1 MSINISQVPA
11 AIQTVGQI
19 EKSVQQ
25 LSALLQQAVIL
36 NSNGW
41 QVNIAQG
48 TGLPPINVPV
58 DGATQAAMVA
68 EYDTL
73 KANLASLYSTL
84 P

>member
-1 MSINISQVPA
+1 MSININQVPA
-11 AIQTVGQI
+11 ALQTIGSI

-25 LSALLQQAVIL
+25 LTTLLQQAIIL

-48 TGLPPINVPV
+48 TGLAPINVAV
-58 DGATQAAMVA
+58 DGATQSAMVA
-68 EYDTL
+68 VYDTL
-73 KANLASLYSTL
+73 KANLASLYATL